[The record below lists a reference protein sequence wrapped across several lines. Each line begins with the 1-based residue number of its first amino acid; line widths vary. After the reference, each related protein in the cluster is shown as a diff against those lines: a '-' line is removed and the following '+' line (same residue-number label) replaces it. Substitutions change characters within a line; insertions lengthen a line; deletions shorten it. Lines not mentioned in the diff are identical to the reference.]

1 MMSPSGGFRLSFFED
16 RYEPIVDGL
25 VIQEDPHFENFAE
38 VPSKFLFKD
47 IVCLYSL
54 KNASFI

>member
-47 IVCLYSL
+47 IVCLYSEE
-54 KNASFI
+54 S